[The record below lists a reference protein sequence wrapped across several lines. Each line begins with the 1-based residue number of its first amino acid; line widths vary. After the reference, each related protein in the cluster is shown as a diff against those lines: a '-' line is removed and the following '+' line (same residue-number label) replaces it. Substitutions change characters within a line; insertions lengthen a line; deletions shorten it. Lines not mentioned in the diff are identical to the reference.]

1 MKQLVFSVGM
11 AFALAA
17 CSDGGT
23 GIAPAEPDLVQSFEA
38 PPPGSDPNSCWGK
51 DVSPAV
57 IETVTERILVQPA
70 DIREDGTVVS
80 DPVYR
85 DETRQAIV
93 KERREIWFETPC
105 QGALTPDIIASLQ
118 RALKARGL
126 YSGALTGQ
134 MDARTRR
141 AIRNF
146 QAPEGLDSSILSLWA
161 ARKLGLV
168 AIARTE

>member
-1 MKQLVFSVGM
+1 MAVMTLMGCAEQSLITRVEPALV
-11 AFALAA
+11 
-17 CSDGGT
+17 
-23 GIAPAEPDLVQSFEA
+23 ESFEA

-70 DIREDGTVVS
+70 EVSSDGTVVS
-80 DPVYR
+80 EPVYR
-85 DETRQAIV
+85 QDTRQAIV

-105 QGALTPDIIASLQ
+105 QDQLTPDIIATLQ

-126 YSGALTGQ
+126 YAGALTGN
-134 MDARTRR
+134 MDAPTRT
-141 AIRNF
+141 AIRRF
-146 QAPEGLDSSILSLWA
+146 QAREGLDSSILSLWA

-168 AIARTE
+168 AQERG